1 MTNGRID
8 QHGKAGSP
16 ALRLAA
22 WVDRIVTVAAA
33 TVALSSIIAIFLA
46 LLAEVLS
53 RYLTTRGLGWPTEV
67 PNILFPWL
75 VMGGIVLAA
84 HRGAHIAVSILLYAL
99 TPAAAKILLA
109 AMQILV
115 AATFIFLS
123 YASIAVV
130 QITGNQL
137 FPVTG
142 IPQLYAYSS
151 MFFGFGGIAIIS
163 LVTLVRVLHATDPR
177 SVLDESAEASV

>member
-1 MTNGRID
+1 
-8 QHGKAGSP
+8 
-16 ALRLAA
+16 
-22 WVDRIVTVAAA
+22 
-33 TVALSSIIAIFLA
+33 
-46 LLAEVLS
+46 
-53 RYLTTRGLGWPTEV
+53 
-67 PNILFPWL
+67 
-75 VMGGIVLAA
+75 
-84 HRGAHIAVSILLYAL
+84 
-99 TPAAAKILLA
+99 
-109 AMQILV
+109 MQVLV